1 MPIRSA
7 ARQAY
12 KTVGMRD
19 KPSVP
24 HPHSHLHHPPRS
36 PPLAMLASRTRFI
49 SALRS
54 RPCAPPVIPLAFALV
69 RCYSVP
75 AELPVPKKTKVWAS
89 ADEAVKDVKSG
100 DVVLSG
106 GLLGLAPFSAF
117 GFADVSGFAQV
128 SDFAAFQV
136 SLLAVQ
142 RPRNFVLTALQKL

>member
-1 MPIRSA
+1 M
-7 ARQAY
+7 
-12 KTVGMRD
+12 
-19 KPSVP
+19 
-24 HPHSHLHHPPRS
+24 
-36 PPLAMLASRTRFI
+36 
-49 SALRS
+49 
-54 RPCAPPVIPLAFALV
+54 
-69 RCYSVP
+69 
-75 AELPVPKKTKVWAS
+75 PKKTKVWAS